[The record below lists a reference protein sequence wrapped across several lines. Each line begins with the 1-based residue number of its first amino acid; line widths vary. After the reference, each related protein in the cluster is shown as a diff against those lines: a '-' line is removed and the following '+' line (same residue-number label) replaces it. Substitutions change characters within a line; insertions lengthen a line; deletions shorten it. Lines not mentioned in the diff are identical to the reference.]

1 MALLFP
7 FLFLAPLCYA
17 MAILLDKKI
26 VSSCGEEA
34 WLPALLAVGGA
45 FNLLAAI
52 GVGGWMS
59 FAGQG
64 INLSD
69 FWPLAANGITYWLA
83 MWAYAAAMQREEAS
97 RVAPILQML
106 PVFGIIADVFV
117 LHNIPGSLA
126 TTGIACVMFG
136 CLLLNLRQGR
146 LNKQVLLLMLLAT
159 IMLAVNDTIFARFG
173 RGLDTMPAIFADLTG
188 KAAWGLLPLLLP
200 RARRGFVLGFRK
212 FLLLFALVDTLA
224 IMADGIADVG
234 KLYFPVSVVQAVD
247 CTQEIFML
255 AGVFLFSH
263 FAPHFLSEELDG
275 TSSVQKL
282 TGCGVVVF
290 GGMLIALGQ
299 RGG

>member
-1 MALLFP
+1 MASLFP

-26 VSSCGEEA
+26 VSSGGEET

-45 FNLLAAI
+45 FNWLAAL
-52 GVGGWMS
+52 GVGCWMS

-64 INLSD
+64 LTLPE

-83 MWAYAAAMQREEAS
+83 MGAYAAAMQREEAT

-117 LHNIPGSLA
+117 LHNMPGSFA
-126 TTGIACVMFG
+126 SIGIACVMLG

-146 LNKQVLLLMLLAT
+146 LNKQVLLLMVLAT
-159 IMLAVNDTIFARFG
+159 IMLAINDTIFARFG
-173 RGLDTMPAIFADLTG
+173 RGLGTAPAIFADLTG

-212 FLLLFALVDTLA
+212 FLWLFALVDTLTIA
-224 IMADGIADVG
+224 ADGIADVG
-234 KLYFPVSVVQAVD
+234 KLYFPVSVIQAVD

-263 FAPHFLSEELDG
+263 FAPRFLSEKLDG
-275 TSSVQKL
+275 VSSVQKL

-290 GGMLIALGQ
+290 GGVLIAMGQ
-299 RGG
+299 GGG